1 MTSQADIAQELDTLL
16 LKALRQ
22 YNESDTLDTESVN
35 AALVRIARDRVRDLK
50 VQLGNGESAGKDL
63 LKEAGLRLTGRCIPE
78 LDEEGQDM
86 AVAV

>member
-22 YNESDTLDTESVN
+22 YNAGAELDTESVN

-50 VQLGNGESAGKDL
+50 VQLGNGGSPGRDL
-63 LKEAGLRLTGRCIPE
+63 LNEAGLRLAGRNIPE
-78 LDEEGQDM
+78 LDEEGRDA
-86 AVAV
+86 AVG